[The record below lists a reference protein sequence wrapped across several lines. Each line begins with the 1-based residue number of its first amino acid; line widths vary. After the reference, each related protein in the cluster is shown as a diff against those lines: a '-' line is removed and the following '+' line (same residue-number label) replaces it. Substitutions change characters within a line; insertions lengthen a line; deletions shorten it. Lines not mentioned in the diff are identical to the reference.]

1 MGWGYIHR
9 WTLQLLDQLGP
20 EGQVGENC
28 KGQLTTDNSFSL
40 EQATKLPFLEA
51 LMIIPFR
58 FSPLVVI
65 SVTSKL
71 LLIIRNYQKSL
82 NMKKKMGENKMF
94 SQKSMAEMFILNSA
108 M

>member
-1 MGWGYIHR
+1 MRGLKKIRMCWGYIHR
-9 WTLQLLDQLGP
+9 RTSQLLDQLGP

-28 KGQLTTDNSFSL
+28 KVQLTTDNSFSL

-65 SVTSKL
+65 SVTLREKL
-71 LLIIRNYQKSL
+71 EIIRKV
-82 NMKKKMGENKMF
+82 
-94 SQKSMAEMFILNSA
+94 
-108 M
+108 